1 MGAFSD
7 SIKKQVEQIKADID
21 QQVQA
26 IVQYYFRQIVYHSP
40 TTFIGAVWA
49 KRQFINSCY
58 PAINGFDTST
68 TSTLSMDGVGS
79 LSRISNLIASK
90 AFYGKD
96 ATISLSNNLSYARQV
111 EYQGWVR
118 TGPYAPVDKAYYDVR
133 TEYGK

>member
-21 QQVQA
+21 QQVQV

-40 TTFIGAVWA
+40 TQPDAMFA
-49 KRQFINSCY
+49 KGQFINSWY
-58 PAINGFDTST
+58 TAINGFDTSVT
-68 TSTLSMDGVGS
+68 ASVSIDGVDS
-79 LSRISNLIASK
+79 LSRISNLIGSK

-96 ATISLSNNLSYARQV
+96 SMISLSNNLSYARQV
-111 EYQGWVR
+111 EYDGWAR
-118 TGPYAPVDKAYYDVR
+118 TVPYAPVDKAYYDVR